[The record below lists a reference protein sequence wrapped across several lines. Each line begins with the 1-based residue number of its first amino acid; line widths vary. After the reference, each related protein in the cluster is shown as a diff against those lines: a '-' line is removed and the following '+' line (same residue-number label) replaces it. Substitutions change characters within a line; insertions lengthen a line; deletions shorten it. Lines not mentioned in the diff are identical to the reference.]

1 MTAHVV
7 IEWCRECRDEAA
19 WLAPG
24 READF
29 ILWGKLFPPE
39 ALGPRCY
46 DHAEKWIGRA
56 DMLQI
61 EMCAVYDL
69 RPVHKAARGMSAA
82 DLGTATVTD
91 PDGRQRP

>member
-1 MTAHVV
+1 MTGTGQQGWEGPTMTRAR
-7 IEWCRECRDEAA
+7 IEWCRECRDESQ

-46 DHAEKWIGRA
+46 DHAAKWIGPA
-56 DMLQI
+56 SMSQVDQY
-61 EMCAVYDL
+61 AVYDL
-69 RPVHKAARGMSAA
+69 RPVHRLIRS
-82 DLGTATVTD
+82 
-91 PDGRQRP
+91 